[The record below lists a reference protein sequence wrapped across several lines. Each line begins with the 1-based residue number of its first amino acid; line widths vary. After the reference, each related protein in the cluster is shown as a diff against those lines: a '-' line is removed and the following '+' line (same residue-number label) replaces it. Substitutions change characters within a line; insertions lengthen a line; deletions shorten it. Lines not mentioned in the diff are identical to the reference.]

1 MVNIIFKETVQ
12 EQLQIQFFTKEQAK
26 AENYGKFFEGDYL
39 QTCLIPVVGGTFRLL
54 VGVGDGV
61 ADWMEVKN
69 VYAKA
74 VNASKTYTDA
84 LTLSILTSDQVTKEL
99 AGKERKI
106 IGAALEGLLLAC
118 YRPTKYKS
126 DQDTSNIIREIVLCG
141 VMADE
146 ENRRI
151 LDEKKAFAEG
161 IYFARDAVN
170 SPSNLL
176 RPMEYAKRVKEL
188 FKGLPAQVEIYD
200 HAALVE
206 LGMEAL
212 LTVGKGS
219 SYEPCLT
226 VIRYLPQKDGVIT
239 ALVGKGVTVD
249 TGGYCVKAANSMEGI
264 KGDMAGSAGVVAAMY
279 ALAKAGGT
287 KNTVAVIPMCENRIS
302 PDAMLPGDVISSYNG
317 KTIEILN
324 TDAEGRLILADA
336 VAFAVRHEQAQRV
349 LDIATLT
356 GAAGMTFGKHMAP
369 MLADGEEFYEEFVR
383 AQEISG
389 EHYVRLPFYK
399 VHERMIESKWADVK
413 NTGGDTCGT
422 ITAGLFIRVF
432 AEGRQWI
439 HLDIAGI
446 AESYDAENA
455 PAFYSYGGTGAG
467 ASTMYALCC

>member
-1 MVNIIFKETVQ
+1 MVNVIFRETVP

-39 QTCLIPVVGGTFRLL
+39 QTCLIPTVGGTFRLL
-54 VGVGDGV
+54 VGIGDGA

-74 VNASKTYTDA
+74 VNVSRPYTDA
-84 LTLSILTSDQVTKEL
+84 LTLPLLTTGQVADTL
-99 AGKERKI
+99 AGKEREL
-106 IGAALEGLLLAC
+106 IGAALEGVLLAC
-118 YRPTKYKS
+118 YQPAKYKS
-126 DQDTSNIIREIVLCG
+126 EQDTSSAVREIVLCG
-141 VMADE
+141 VMSNE
-146 ENRRI
+146 ENGRI

-176 RPMEYAKRVKEL
+176 RPMEYARRVKAL
-188 FKGLPAQVEIYD
+188 FEGLPAQVEVYD
-200 HAALVE
+200 RAALAE

-264 KGDMAGSAGVVAAMY
+264 KGDMAGSAGVIAAMY
-279 ALAKAGGT
+279 ALVKTGGT

-302 PDAMLPGDVISSYNG
+302 PDAMLPGDVISSYSG

-336 VAFAVRHEQAQRV
+336 VSFAVRHEQAQRV

-369 MLADGEEFYEEFVR
+369 MLADGEEFYEEFAR

-413 NTGGDTCGT
+413 NTGGETCGT
-422 ITAGLFIRVF
+422 ITGVV
-432 AEGRQWI
+432 
-439 HLDIAGI
+439 
-446 AESYDAENA
+446 
-455 PAFYSYGGTGAG
+455 YSCVCRGA
-467 ASTMYALCC
+467 AVDSS